1 MQKDGDGTGY
11 FREAACDPLT
21 FVAYINSAEC
31 VYTDSFHAIMLALIL
46 NKRVVIFERAGGK
59 EMNTRITELVERYN
73 LQNCVY
79 MGNVSLEKLGTYNID
94 EANKVLEN
102 ERASADDYY
111 KQFTV

>member
-1 MQKDGDGTGY
+1 
-11 FREAACDPLT
+11 
-21 FVAYINSAEC
+21 
-31 VYTDSFHAIMLALIL
+31 MLALIL

-111 KQFTV
+111 KQFTVNKCI